1 MLIKILFTEKF
12 FLKFTKFYFVT
23 LISTYVESI
32 YSNDYLK
39 HACMH
44 ACAKRGRILFKH
56 ARAKPLIVSR
66 RETMQAVEIEDKA
79 AIGKQ

>member
-32 YSNDYLK
+32 YSNDYFK

-44 ACAKRGRILFKH
+44 ACAKKGR
-56 ARAKPLIVSR
+56 S
-66 RETMQAVEIEDKA
+66 MQAVEIEDKA